1 MVNLQGTKFYLTLFS
16 LPLSGLDLVLD
27 IQWLEMLGS
36 VVCNWKQSTMEFIW
50 DNQVRQLQGI
60 NEQAIQE
67 ATLKEITKD
76 CRRDHALF
84 AVSFC
89 PTIEAAS
96 QEKTD
101 VMKQQDVLRILHE
114 YKDVFKEPSCVPP
127 VREVDHCITLKE
139 GTEPINVRPYR
150 YAHFQKEEIEKQVQ
164 EILNY
169 GLIRPST
176 SPFSSPVLL
185 VKKKDGS
192 WRFCTDY
199 RALNIATIKDRFP
212 IPTVDDMLDELYG
225 ASYFTKLDL
234 RAGYHQVRV
243 NSFDIS
249 KTAFRTHNGHYEYL
263 VMPFGLCNAPFTF
276 QAIMNSI
283 FRPYLR
289 KFILV
294 FFDDIFVYSST
305 WEKHVKHVDQTLEI
319 LRQHK
324 FFAKASKCIFGQQ
337 ELEYLGHIL
346 TPQGVKVDDIK
357 IAAML
362 AWPRPTN
369 ISELKLNRVLQEVR
383 SELWHHRKTSYP
395 LTQEG
400 KIWME

>member
-1 MVNLQGTKFYLTLFS
+1 M
-16 LPLSGLDLVLD
+16 LD

-185 VKKKDGS
+185 VKKKRWKLAILHGLP
-192 WRFCTDY
+192 
-199 RALNIATIKDRFP
+199 RA
-212 IPTVDDMLDELYG
+212 
-225 ASYFTKLDL
+225 
-234 RAGYHQVRV
+234 
-243 NSFDIS
+243 
-249 KTAFRTHNGHYEYL
+249 
-263 VMPFGLCNAPFTF
+263 
-276 QAIMNSI
+276 
-283 FRPYLR
+283 
-289 KFILV
+289 
-294 FFDDIFVYSST
+294 
-305 WEKHVKHVDQTLEI
+305 
-319 LRQHK
+319 
-324 FFAKASKCIFGQQ
+324 
-337 ELEYLGHIL
+337 
-346 TPQGVKVDDIK
+346 
-357 IAAML
+357 
-362 AWPRPTN
+362 
-369 ISELKLNRVLQEVR
+369 
-383 SELWHHRKTSYP
+383 
-395 LTQEG
+395 
-400 KIWME
+400 